1 ASAPTDAQTVVTE
14 AESTATPNPIS
25 TEGNAQQ
32 RPAGELEGKEVEKK
46 PLSAREALLKASE
59 TVKNTEKE
67 PDSAKDKD
75 GKAKATAEAD
85 AKAL

>member
-1 ASAPTDAQTVVTE
+1 
-14 AESTATPNPIS
+14 
-25 TEGNAQQ
+25 
-32 RPAGELEGKEVEKK
+32 GKEVEKK

-85 AKAL
+85 AKALADKKAADAVAKAKTPQVDQTQSKPVDTQQKPT